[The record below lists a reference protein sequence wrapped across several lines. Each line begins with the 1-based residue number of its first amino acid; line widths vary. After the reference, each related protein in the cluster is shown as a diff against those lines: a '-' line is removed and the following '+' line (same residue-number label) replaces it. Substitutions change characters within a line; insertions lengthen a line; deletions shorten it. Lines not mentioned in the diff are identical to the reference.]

1 MSNAPNSEH
10 LKAYVERIERLEDEK
25 RAMAEDIKEVYSEA
39 KGTGYDAKII
49 RKLVSIRRKKAEAVR
64 EEAELLAVYADALG
78 MQGTLFP

>member
-1 MSNAPNSEH
+1 MSNAPNGEH
-10 LKAYVERIERLEDEK
+10 LKAYVERIERLEEEK

-49 RKLVSIRRKKAEAVR
+49 RKLVTIRRKKAEAVR

>member
-1 MSNAPNSEH
+1 MSNAPNGEH